1 MRIREAVQ
9 GDAEGIARVHVD
21 SWRTTYKGIVSES
34 VLQDLSYEQRAENWR
49 RGIGKNALYVA
60 ENERGKI
67 VGFAT
72 GGKERTG
79 KYDADGELYAI
90 YLLHEVQGQGIGKKL
105 TESIAQN
112 LKEQGFTSMLVW
124 VLEQN
129 TSKKFYESLGG
140 QPISEAMID
149 IGGEEFKEIAY
160 YWDNINAIGE
170 LS

>member
-1 MRIREAVQ
+1 MKIRVAVMN
-9 GDAEGIARVHVD
+9 DAEGIARVHVD

-34 VLQDLSYEQRAENWR
+34 VLQNLSYEQRAENWR

-60 ENERGKI
+60 EDENGKI
-67 VGFAT
+67 IGFAT

-79 KYDADGELYAI
+79 NYEADGELYAI
-90 YLLHEVQGQGIGKKL
+90 YLLQEAQGQGIGKKL
-105 TESIAQN
+105 TQLIAQS

-129 TSKKFYESLGG
+129 PSKMFYESLGG
-140 QPISEAMID
+140 QPIAEAMID

-160 YWDNINAIGE
+160 YWGNIEEIGR
-170 LS
+170 